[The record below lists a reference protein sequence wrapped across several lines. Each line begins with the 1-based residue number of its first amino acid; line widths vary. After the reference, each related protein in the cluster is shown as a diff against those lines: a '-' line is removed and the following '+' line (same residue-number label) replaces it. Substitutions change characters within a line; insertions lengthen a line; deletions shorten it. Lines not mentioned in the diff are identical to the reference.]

1 MPNQDIKL
9 KKFNMNMIKNTEVC
23 VFIGKRNTGK
33 SFCLKDLLY
42 HHQDIPVGTV
52 ISSTEEANRFFGDF
66 VPPLFIHGDFDPEI
80 LENFIQRQRALK
92 EKKEKDP
99 YRYKEMNPHA
109 FLVFDDL
116 MYAANKWIRDENVTR
131 IFMNGRHYK
140 ILFLLTMQYPLG
152 IPPALRTSIDWIF
165 IFRESYVKNRQ
176 RLYENYAGMF
186 PSFDVFCQV
195 MDQMTED
202 FGCLVIHNSA
212 RSNKLEDQV
221 FYYKAS
227 EHPPFRLCNQRAWE
241 YSYAQ
246 LQRESNPYKKNSKIS
261 ITVRKEP
268 DYNG

>member
-1 MPNQDIKL
+1 MNQEIKL
-9 KKFNMNMIKNTEVC
+9 KKFDMKQIRNDEVC

-33 SFCLKDLLY
+33 SFCLRDLLY
-42 HHQDIPVGTV
+42 YHQDIPFGTV

-66 VPPLFIHGDFDPEI
+66 VPPLFIHGDFEPEI
-80 LENFIQRQRALK
+80 LENFIERQRLMK
-92 EKKEKDP
+92 ERKNTDMH
-99 YRYKEMNPHA
+99 RYKDLNMNA
-109 FLVFDDL
+109 FLIFDDL
-116 MYAANKWIRDENVTR
+116 MFAANKWIRDKNVSR

-165 IFRESYVKNRQ
+165 IFREAYVKNRQ

-202 FGCLVIHNSA
+202 YGCLVIHNSA

-221 FYYKAS
+221 FYYKAN
-227 EHPPFRLCNQRAWE
+227 EHPSFRLCDQKAWE
-241 YSYAQ
+241 YSYAR
-246 LQRESNPYKKNSKIS
+246 LQQDSNPYKRSNKIS
-261 ITVRKEP
+261 ITVRKQE
-268 DYNG
+268 DY

>member
-1 MPNQDIKL
+1 MSQEIKL
-9 KKFNMNMIKNTEVC
+9 KKFDMKQVKNDQIC

-33 SFCLKDLLY
+33 SFCLRDLLY
-42 HHQDIPVGTV
+42 YHQDIPFGTV

-66 VPPLFIHGDFDPEI
+66 VPPLFIHGDFEPEI
-80 LENFIQRQRALK
+80 LEKFMQRQK
-92 EKKEKDP
+92 MVKDKIDQDP
-99 YRYKEMNPHA
+99 YRYKDLNRNA
-109 FLVFDDL
+109 FLIFDDL
-116 MYAANKWIRDENVTR
+116 MFAATKWIRDQNVSR

-186 PSFDVFCQV
+186 PSFDIFCQV

-202 FGCLVIHNSA
+202 FGCLVVNNTS

-227 EHPPFRLCNQRAWE
+227 DHPSFRLCDQKAWE
-241 YSYAQ
+241 FSFAR
-246 LQRESNPYKKNSKIS
+246 LQRDNNPYKKSNKLS
-261 ITVRKEP
+261 ITVRRESM
-268 DYNG
+268 D

>member
-1 MPNQDIKL
+1 MSHEIKL
-9 KKFNMNMIKNTEVC
+9 KKFDMKQVQNDQVC

-42 HHQDIPVGTV
+42 YHQDIPFGSV
-52 ISSTEEANRFFGDF
+52 ISSTEEANKFFGDF
-66 VPPLFIHGDFDPEI
+66 VPPLFIHGDFQAEI
-80 LENFIQRQRALK
+80 LENFIERQRRIK
-92 EKKEKDP
+92 EKKDLDP
-99 YRYKEMNPHA
+99 YRYKDLNINS

-116 MYAANKWIRDENVTR
+116 MFDANKWIRDKNVSR

-152 IPPALRTSIDWIF
+152 IPPTLRTSIDWIF

-221 FYYKAS
+221 YYYKAS
-227 EHPPFRLCNQRAWE
+227 EHPPFRLCDQKAWE
-241 YSYAQ
+241 YSYAH
-246 LQRESNPYKKNSKIS
+246 LQRESNPYKKNNKIS
-261 ITVRKEP
+261 ITVRRDP
-268 DYNG
+268 DYN